1 MRIKVL
7 ILGLLLSTQAMASVV
22 ITGTRVV
29 YPGQKKE
36 IGIELRNDANNPA
49 LVQSWIDY
57 FDESKNKANQSVPFV
72 VMPPVFRMEPTE
84 GQSLRVVYTKEALP
98 QDRESLFRFNVLE
111 IPPSPEGADNY
122 LLMAIRSQLKFFFR
136 PASIK
141 QRPQDVEQDYV
152 WRSGMDAD
160 HKPTLLVD
168 NPTPFYL
175 NLSHVAVFQG
185 STLLYEGDGQMVAPK
200 TTAQPVIRAE
210 RVPNLTQATTI
221 QYTYINDFGARVEV
235 KTKMGA
241 K

>member
-7 ILGLLLSTQAMASVV
+7 MLGLLLSTQAMASVV

-29 YPGQKKE
+29 YPGQKNE

-57 FDESKNKANQSVPFV
+57 YDEAKNKANQAVPFV

-98 QDRESLFRFNVLE
+98 QDRETLFRFNVLE
-111 IPPSPEGADNY
+111 IPPSPEASDNY

-141 QRPQDVEQDYV
+141 QRPQDVEQEYV
-152 WRSGMDAD
+152 WHSGMGSDNQ
-160 HKPTLLVD
+160 PTLLVD

-175 NLSHVAVFQG
+175 NISHVAVYKDT
-185 STLLYEGDGQMVAPK
+185 TLLYEGDGQMVAPK
-200 TTAQPVIRAE
+200 TTAQPAVRAD
-210 RVPNLTQATTI
+210 RVPNLNQANSI
-221 QYTYINDFGARVEV
+221 KYTYINDFGAQVEV
-235 KTKMGA
+235 KTKMGV